1 MARRTGKNPVIEDP
15 LGTLGL
21 VLIGL
26 TAWGVE
32 QLQTRT
38 WIGSIPARLV
48 LAAVST
54 VGWIVDRLPH
64 WMVWS
69 GPTSRQSAVGP

>member
-1 MARRTGKNPVIEDP
+1 MASRTTRPSVIEYP
-15 LGTLGL
+15 LGLLGL

-54 VGWIVDRLPH
+54 VGWIVDRLPRRR
-64 WMVWS
+64 VW
-69 GPTSRQSAVGP
+69 GGTTSRQPAVVQ